1 MSAANF
7 YTINSAAIF
16 AVTDRGADC
25 SRLLTTGTRR
35 GWSAV
40 RGTWDRCR
48 SYPGLSMMEKTFY
61 TSRESLEVS
70 IIRRSGYY
78 SGAALDWDIKIAG
91 YSLAEDFNGD
101 RDELAAA
108 VVGDLLEDPAYYDG
122 WNRGLVA
129 IHRPRLVRE
138 LSAAIDRAAREAD
151 ALCSWACDLKL
162 RCIGVFSNGE
172 AIYRR

>member
-7 YTINSAAIF
+7 YSINAAAIF

-25 SRLLTTGTRR
+25 SRLLTTGRRR
-35 GWSAV
+35 GWTMIHS
-40 RGTWDRCR
+40 WDSSR
-48 SYPGLSMMEKTFY
+48 SYPGLAMLEKTFY
-61 TSRESLEVS
+61 TGRESLDVQ
-70 IIRRSGYY
+70 IVRRAGYY

-91 YSLAEDFNGD
+91 YSLADDFDGD

-108 VVGDLLEDPAYYDG
+108 VVDDTLADLEYYDG

-151 ALCSWACDLKL
+151 ALCSWSCDVKL
-162 RCIGVFSNGE
+162 SCIGHFSNGS
-172 AIYRR
+172 AIYRRA